1 MAAPLGDGL
10 RVGGALT
17 THSPSRLAA
26 SLARRLG
33 WPLPIPGLG
42 ARSRDRIR
50 ALTGASRDEWREI
63 AAAFPGLPRDPGPA
77 AARARER
84 LARRCARALST
95 GRWRVRL
102 DGDPPQKSPAVYV
115 TAHIGSLQALRY
127 VLRSR
132 GVPAANVLGPY
143 NLDRTRAIRD
153 DAVFDRRHALDFP
166 HAFPADK
173 PHRLRSALEK
183 GSLVLAADLPPAGST
198 RAFAS
203 VLGGSV
209 ALDARPIRL
218 ARAARVPCRAVFLTL
233 RRNGW
238 TLTLSPP
245 LEPAGAEAPALAGL
259 ARALE
264 RVALHAPLDLDGAVY
279 RSLAR
284 SSGSR

>member
-1 MAAPLGDGL
+1 MIAP
-10 RVGGALT
+10 
-17 THSPSRLAA
+17 SPSRLAA

-33 WPLPIPGLG
+33 LPLPGLG

-50 ALTGASRDEWREI
+50 ALTGASREEWLEI

-102 DGDPPQKSPAVYV
+102 DGDPPRRSPTVYV
-115 TAHIGSLQALRY
+115 TTHIGSLQALRY

-143 NLDRTRAIRD
+143 NQDRTRAIRD
-153 DAVFDRRHALDFP
+153 DAVFDRRHAIDFP

-183 GSLVLAADLPPAGST
+183 GSLVLAADLPPAGA
-198 RAFAS
+198 RAFAE
-203 VLGGSV
+203 VLGGRV

-218 ARAARVPCRAVFLTL
+218 ARASRVHAAR
-233 RRNGW
+233 
-238 TLTLSPP
+238 
-245 LEPAGAEAPALAGL
+245 
-259 ARALE
+259 
-264 RVALHAPLDLDGAVY
+264 
-279 RSLAR
+279 RS
-284 SSGSR
+284 